1 MVTVATL
8 VNKPSELGFWP
19 SFIPPAS
26 VLPLLLAAAIVMNL
40 NDWRL
45 AFWCIFTATT
55 GVRVAGGGGDAST
68 QIIHVDEFLK
78 ATMSTTSTN
87 RPITHGVSSA
97 SNFYLQL
104 A

>member
-1 MVTVATL
+1 M
-8 VNKPSELGFWP
+8 
-19 SFIPPAS
+19 
-26 VLPLLLAAAIVMNL
+26 LPLLLAAAIVMNL

-78 ATMSTTSTN
+78 SITSTTSTN
-87 RPITHGVSSA
+87 RLSSA
-97 SNFYLQL
+97 TDRLEVKLFAYFSCYI
-104 A
+104 